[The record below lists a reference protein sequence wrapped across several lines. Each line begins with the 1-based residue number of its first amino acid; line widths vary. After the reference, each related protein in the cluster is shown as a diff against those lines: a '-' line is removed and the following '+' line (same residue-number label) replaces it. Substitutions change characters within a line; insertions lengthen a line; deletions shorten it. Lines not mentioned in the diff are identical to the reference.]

1 MNKFLNSTGLAHFW
15 EIIKSHV
22 TTALGSLTKS
32 DVGLANVTNDAQVK
46 RTEMGSANGVA
57 TLDSNGLVPPEQ
69 LPSYVDDVIEAYAR
83 AGQTALGETWLAKDS
98 AAGDTITPM
107 AGKIYVLM
115 EDVTED
121 EEVVYAA
128 NTQFRWGGSAYVK
141 LNDGG
146 VSPITDAEIDE
157 ITA

>member
-1 MNKFLNSTGLAHFW
+1 MNKFLNSTGLSHFW
-15 EIIKSHV
+15 EIIKAHV
-22 TTALGSLTKS
+22 TTALGSLTKN

-98 AAGDTITPM
+98 ADGDTITPM

-115 EDVTED
+115 NSGG
-121 EEVVYAA
+121 EEYPVNSQY
-128 NTQFRWGGSAYVK
+128 RWGGSAYVK

-146 VSPITDAEIDE
+146 ASPITDEEIDE
-157 ITA
+157 ITSL